1 MPVDQSQAVNLE
13 IAHVLFTDIVGYSKL
28 PMDQQQRVLRQ
39 LQKAVRNTEEFTRAQ
54 SEDDLIR
61 LPTGDGMAL
70 VFFGDPQAPARCAIQ
85 LARSLRATPEI
96 ELRMGIHTGPVY
108 RVEDIN
114 ANHNVAGGGINIAQ
128 RVMDCG
134 DAGHILVSRNV
145 ADVLSQ
151 LSTWGSLLHDLGEA
165 EVKHGVKVHIF
176 NLVGEDFGNPSLPNK
191 LAAKPVTPVPG
202 SVIESAAKTG
212 LVGRTVS
219 HYNVIRRIG
228 GGGMGVVYEAED
240 PRLGRHVAVKFLP
253 ESLLGDSQA
262 VQRFQR
268 EARTASA
275 LNHPNICTI
284 FDIGEYAQQHFL
296 VMELLQGQ
304 TLKHRI
310 EAEPIGTP
318 QLLQW
323 SIQIADALDAAHS
336 AGIVHRDIKP
346 ANIFITHRRQA
357 KVLDFGLAKV
367 EGRKRMG
374 ELVAAG
380 GEAGADVSEQYDLT
394 SPGAALGTIAY
405 MSPEQAR
412 GEKLDKRTDLFS
424 LGAVLYEMAAGKVAF
439 KGNTSAVTFDAIL
452 NRQPAWPSHIT
463 ANVPIELR
471 RIIEKALEKD
481 RALRYQTA
489 GELRDELEE
498 LHQDFKLG
506 RLAGSDAA
514 TQGKQTT
521 PLPKKP
527 GFPPRSGEPARVSSA
542 PTAATAFASLPEP
555 GQRSWRNKWVV
566 GLFVLLLAG
575 AAFLTWFAISR
586 NATGPAEAKTSSQPS
601 VPLPIA
607 RPEVQSN
614 RPSPPEHPVTQ
625 SNAQDEKVN
634 PNSDD
639 IKQSVQRVFAADGD
653 IEFRRIAVAINAG
666 VVTLSGH
673 LSSKAAS
680 QRASEM
686 AARESGV
693 IRVMNNIS
701 VSGKDSSVVHRNSEQ
716 TLSSRLNRS
725 NSTPSNSP
733 PVASGSD
740 TQRSSALIKDA
751 NSSLAS
757 GDYDAAIANFNK
769 ALLADPG
776 NSSAKAGLQ
785 RARSAKQAEEKILR

>member
-54 SEDDLIR
+54 SEDSLIR

-70 VFFGDPQAPARCAIQ
+70 VFFGDPQAPARCAVQ

-134 DAGHILVSRNV
+134 GAGHILVSRNV

-176 NLVGEDFGNPSLPNK
+176 NLVGEDFGNARLPNK
-191 LAAKPVTPVPG
+191 LAAKLATPVPG

-240 PRLGRHVAVKFLP
+240 PRLGRHVALKFLP
-253 ESLLGDSQA
+253 EYLLGDSQA

-284 FDIGEYAQQHFL
+284 FDIGEYQQQHFL

-304 TLKHRI
+304 NLKHRI

-323 SIQIADALDAAHS
+323 SIQIADALDAAHA

-346 ANIFITHRRQA
+346 ANIFITQRRQA

-367 EGRKRMG
+367 EGRKRIG

-380 GEAGADVSEQYDLT
+380 AEAGADVSEQFDLT

-412 GEKLDKRTDLFS
+412 GEKLDRRTDLFS

-452 NRQPAWPSHIT
+452 NRAPAWPSQIT
-463 ANVPIELR
+463 ANLPIELR

-498 LHQDFKLG
+498 LRQEFRSG
-506 RLAGSDAA
+506 RVGESGAA
-514 TQGKQTT
+514 AVQGKQTPKNSRST
-521 PLPKKP
+521 QRSEEQATVAAAPLM
-527 GFPPRSGEPARVSSA
+527 F
-542 PTAATAFASLPEP
+542 AALPEAR
-555 GQRSWRNKWVV
+555 QQFWRNKRIA
-566 GLFVLLLAG
+566 GLFVLLLLAG
-575 AAFLTWFAISR
+575 AAFLTWSVISR
-586 NATGPAEAKTSSQPS
+586 NAAGPAEATTSIQPS
-601 VPLPIA
+601 APLPIA
-607 RPEVQSN
+607 KPEVQSN
-614 RPSPPEHPVTQ
+614 RPSQPEHPGTQ
-625 SNAQDEKVN
+625 SNAQNEKVISD
-634 PNSDD
+634 SDD
-639 IKQSVQRVFAADGD
+639 IKQSVQRVFAADTD
-653 IEFRRIAVAINAG
+653 PEFRRIAVAVNAG
-666 VVTLSGH
+666 TVTLGGY

-680 QRASEM
+680 RRASAI
-686 AARESGV
+686 AAGESGV
-693 IRVMNNIS
+693 SRVMNNIS
-701 VSGKDSSVVHRNSEQ
+701 VSRAGRDSSVAHRNSEQ

-725 NSTPSNSP
+725 NSTPSNNP

-740 TQRSSALIKDA
+740 TQRSSALIKHA

-757 GDYDAAIANFNK
+757 GDYDAAIANFHK

-785 RARSAKQAEEKILR
+785 RARSAKQAEEKILH